1 MDDDFSSS
9 SRRPS
14 TSTTASGSS
23 DHSSSGPSSPA
34 SFAELHLFNLDDAD
48 FHMDGSGISGVLADD
63 LDFEADVPTP
73 KVTYSRHRRQTSPT
87 LADMLSAE
95 VWAEHEKGGEP
106 AVQDW
111 VSSRFA
117 TLVTFLCEA
126 DTLTGESIRVEKGYL
141 KRWMTDMFIS
151 SQDAARRRT
160 MPAPRSSTSFTL
172 SLSELQP
179 WRVFTCLYPDW
190 SLSFYLLTTG
200 SRRLTFFPR

>member
-1 MDDDFSSS
+1 MLTPPPTLPLAQPLRPSSVEMDDDFSSS

-141 KRWMTDMFIS
+141 KRWMTDMCIS
-151 SQDAARRRT
+151 SGRGQAENDAC
-160 MPAPRSSTSFTL
+160 TSLLNLFHI
-172 SLSELQP
+172 ELK
-179 WRVFTCLYPDW
+179 
-190 SLSFYLLTTG
+190 
-200 SRRLTFFPR
+200 